1 MGIEKK
7 LQIGLIGYGK
17 MGTSV
22 ERIARQRGHQISL
35 IIADASDRNEIL
47 EKRGSIDVL
56 IEFTGGESAF
66 ENIMTGIR
74 AGIPVISGSTGWLD
88 QLDQVR
94 SATTDLKGCFFY
106 ASNFSIGVHLFLRT
120 AKFLSKLM
128 DGQNDYDILI
138 EETHH
143 IYKKDA
149 PSGTAISLADTVLQ
163 EIQRKKGWALE
174 NHNAASDI
182 IPIVA
187 KRIGHEFGHHRLIFH
202 SQIDTLELEHKAFS
216 RDGFAL
222 GAVMAAEFSF
232 DKKGFFG
239 MDDLL
244 PEL

>member
-1 MGIEKK
+1 MGTEKK

-22 ERIARQRGHQISL
+22 ERIARQRGHHISL
-35 IIADASDRNEIL
+35 IVADASDRNKIREM
-47 EKRGSIDVL
+47 RDSIDVL

-74 AGIPVISGSTGWLD
+74 AGIPVVSGSTGWLD
-88 QLDQVR
+88 QLDQVT
-94 SATTDLKGCFFY
+94 SAVKELDGCFFY

-128 DGQNDYDILI
+128 DGQQDYDVLI

-163 EIQRKKGWALE
+163 EFQRKKGWALDD
-174 NHNAASDI
+174 HNAAPDI
-182 IPIVA
+182 LPIVA

-202 SQIDTLELEHKAFS
+202 SQIDTVELEHKAYS

-232 DKKGFFG
+232 EKKGYFG

-244 PEL
+244 PGL

>member
-1 MGIEKK
+1 
-7 LQIGLIGYGK
+7 

-22 ERIARQRGHQISL
+22 ERIARQRGHHISL
-35 IIADASDRNEIL
+35 IAADASDRNKIR
-47 EKRGSIDVL
+47 EKRDSIDVL

-74 AGIPVISGSTGWLD
+74 AGIPVVSGSTGWLD
-88 QLDQVR
+88 QLDQLDQVK
-94 SATTDLKGCFFY
+94 SAVAELEGCFFY

-128 DGQNDYDILI
+128 DEQQDYDVLI

-163 EIQRKKGWALE
+163 EFQRKKGWALDD
-174 NHNAASDI
+174 HNTAPDI
-182 IPIVA
+182 LPIVA

-202 SQIDTLELEHKAFS
+202 SQIDTVELEHKAYS

-232 DKKGFFG
+232 EKKGYFG

-244 PEL
+244 PGL